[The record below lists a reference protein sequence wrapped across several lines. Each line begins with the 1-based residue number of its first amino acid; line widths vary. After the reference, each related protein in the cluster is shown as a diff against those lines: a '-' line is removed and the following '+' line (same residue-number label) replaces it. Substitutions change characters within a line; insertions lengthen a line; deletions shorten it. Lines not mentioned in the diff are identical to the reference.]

1 MKRCQRFL
9 ATALVCGGLAGHVF
23 SQGTQPNVLDLAGIW
38 SVRQADGAKPAIP
51 LQVPGDVHSALLAA
65 GLIPDPYFGKN
76 EEEIQWVGRTD
87 WVAERVFDV
96 TDALLSKR
104 AVCLRLEHV
113 DTFCEISINGKK
125 VGDTGNRFRRYDF
138 DVKPFLKQGSN
149 TITALF
155 RSAELISEEKAKTIP
170 FALPMVDNGKVPHI
184 NLLRKPACHGG
195 WDWGIAMMMI
205 GFAGKTELIGT
216 DLARLDY
223 VTCDQAH
230 QAGRCDVTVTAEV
243 MSPAGGE
250 AVLAVT
256 LGEAKASVP
265 VTLTAGNN
273 RLSAKVTVE
282 NPRLWWPNG
291 AGEQALYDLSVSVGE
306 ASLKRRLGLRTI
318 EVVNKADAGDTSSR
332 PGMSMTFRVNGID
345 LFCKGANWIPC
356 DGMTQRQT
364 PERYRDLLVSA
375 KAANMN
381 MVRLWGGGQ
390 FEDDIFYD
398 TCDELGLLVWH
409 DFMFSCALYP
419 SDPAFVGE
427 VRAELSHQIRRLR
440 DHASIALWV
449 GDNECIGAITWFEP
463 SKKNRDLYLVNYDRL
478 NRALT
483 ETVEACDP
491 ARMFWP
497 SSPCAGP
504 GDFSD
509 SWHDD
514 NRGDMHYWTV
524 WHENKNFSAFYN
536 VKPRFCSE
544 FGYQSFSSPEVVRT
558 FVAADQMNP
567 TAPDFEHHQKNV
579 GGNARILETMARYF
593 RFPEGFENMLYL
605 SQVQQAMAIKT
616 GVEAWR
622 HLQPRCM
629 GTLYWQLND
638 NWPVA
643 SWSSIEY
650 GGKWKHLHYHAKR
663 FYAPVAVMM
672 TPADNGTNIEFWAV
686 NDFGTPAQ
694 AEAAVEV
701 WGFDG
706 KKSETVPLSGEIA
719 PRSALLLGKLP
730 ASRFGNANEQ
740 KERFLEVVLTA
751 KVDGQTVR
759 HRNEWFFN
767 AYKVCAL
774 GDALVDA
781 VPAERSGRW
790 TVTLTTDKPAFFVWA
805 NVSGIRG
812 EFDDNSFALF
822 PGRPVTLTFTPKDNA
837 ATFADFVRALTVK
850 HLRQTYE
857 GSRAQR

>member
-138 DVKPFLKQGSN
+138 DVKPFLKQGRN

-265 VTLTAGNN
+265 VRLTAGNN

-375 KAANMN
+375 KSGPNCRIRSAA
-381 MVRLWGGGQ
+381 
-390 FEDDIFYD
+390 
-398 TCDELGLLVWH
+398 C
-409 DFMFSCALYP
+409 
-419 SDPAFVGE
+419 
-427 VRAELSHQIRRLR
+427 
-440 DHASIALWV
+440 
-449 GDNECIGAITWFEP
+449 AIT
-463 SKKNRDLYLVNYDRL
+463 
-478 NRALT
+478 
-483 ETVEACDP
+483 
-491 ARMFWP
+491 
-497 SSPCAGP
+497 
-504 GDFSD
+504 
-509 SWHDD
+509 
-514 NRGDMHYWTV
+514 
-524 WHENKNFSAFYN
+524 
-536 VKPRFCSE
+536 
-544 FGYQSFSSPEVVRT
+544 
-558 FVAADQMNP
+558 
-567 TAPDFEHHQKNV
+567 
-579 GGNARILETMARYF
+579 
-593 RFPEGFENMLYL
+593 
-605 SQVQQAMAIKT
+605 
-616 GVEAWR
+616 
-622 HLQPRCM
+622 
-629 GTLYWQLND
+629 
-638 NWPVA
+638 
-643 SWSSIEY
+643 
-650 GGKWKHLHYHAKR
+650 
-663 FYAPVAVMM
+663 
-672 TPADNGTNIEFWAV
+672 
-686 NDFGTPAQ
+686 
-694 AEAAVEV
+694 
-701 WGFDG
+701 
-706 KKSETVPLSGEIA
+706 
-719 PRSALLLGKLP
+719 P
-730 ASRFGNANEQ
+730 ASRCG
-740 KERFLEVVLTA
+740 
-751 KVDGQTVR
+751 
-759 HRNEWFFN
+759 
-767 AYKVCAL
+767 
-774 GDALVDA
+774 
-781 VPAERSGRW
+781 S
-790 TVTLTTDKPAFFVWA
+790 VTTSASA
-805 NVSGIRG
+805 QSRG
-812 EFDDNSFALF
+812 L
-822 PGRPVTLTFTPKDNA
+822 
-837 ATFADFVRALTVK
+837 
-850 HLRQTYE
+850 
-857 GSRAQR
+857 SRAKRTATSIW